1 MSKEVSV
8 ITLGALVALSPFLGL
23 PGSWRSVLLVAIGL
37 VLVLIGIILRRDVLS
52 RGESKG
58 TSFFVDNRVKSE
70 ERTFEESIPPK
81 IQ

>member
-23 PGSWRSVLLVAIGL
+23 PGSWRTTFLVVLGLLMILV
-37 VLVLIGIILRRDVLS
+37 GIILRRDTLS
-52 RGESKG
+52 RGETKG
-58 TSFFVDNRVKSE
+58 TSFFVDNRAKESQ
-70 ERTFEESIPPK
+70 RGFEESIPSK